1 MPNTTARNKTTFDE
15 NIDTLCDELRLAE
28 KWRRPSILLAMHRS
42 KFGQDKAARVLA
54 DHLRK
59 EGRTVVDLV
68 VNNERPDVPR
78 LMSAAPLADQVVF
91 FVSNIDWG
99 GGQDGKAAYRA
110 LNLYRELL
118 VENRIKAVFWL
129 TPNEAANLPRYA
141 PDFWA
146 FRHRYLEFASPRA
159 ATKAHLPA
167 GLLIWDMEP
176 TVDPFD
182 SLEEKIRARE
192 EILAKLPHNMEA
204 LSTRVDLYYTLGH
217 LHWLLGNSGKAAAS
231 LTAGLNLTKDHQ
243 LPGMRWRL
251 LNGLAV
257 IQYESKDY
265 DRAIETCKEALRDA
279 PPSSTLLIN
288 LSAACCMLGRNQEAI
303 TIGKRAIKLN
313 PADARIWNRLGYVYV
328 ATGKLDEGIA
338 CFTKAAELAPRTR
351 AYHESLAVAYGTVE
365 RPDQARH
372 QLQIARQIASK
383 EAAFH
388 LDIYEEAMLGSA
400 TKAEQ
405 LLQAALTAKRI
416 RKHEARRDP
425 NLSVLFGAAKI
436 EALTA

>member
-1 MPNTTARNKTTFDE
+1 
-15 NIDTLCDELRLAE
+15 
-28 KWRRPSILLAMHRS
+28 
-42 KFGQDKAARVLA
+42 
-54 DHLRK
+54 
-59 EGRTVVDLV
+59 
-68 VNNERPDVPR
+68 
-78 LMSAAPLADQVVF
+78 MSAAPLSDQTVF

-99 GGQDGKAAYRA
+99 GGEDGKAAYRA

-146 FRHRYLEFASPRA
+146 FRHRYLEFASPRT

-192 EILAKLPHNMEA
+192 ELLAKLPHNMEA
-204 LSTRVDLYYTLGH
+204 LSTRVDLYYSLGH
-217 LHWLLGNSGKAAAS
+217 LHWLLGNSEKAAGS
-231 LTAGLNLTKDHQ
+231 LTAGLNLTKDHE

-251 LNGLAV
+251 LNGQAV
-257 IQYESKDY
+257 IQHESKDY
-265 DRAIETCKEALRDA
+265 DRAIETCREALRDS
-279 PPSSTLLIN
+279 PPSSALLIN

-303 TIGKRAIKLN
+303 TIGKRAIKIN
-313 PADARIWNRLGYVYV
+313 PADARIWNRLGYIYA
-328 ATGKLDEGIA
+328 ATGKLDEGIS
-338 CFTKAAELAPRTR
+338 CFAKAAELSPRTR
-351 AYHESLAVAYGTVE
+351 AYHESLAVAYGTVD
-365 RPDQARH
+365 RPDQARQ
-372 QLQIARQIASK
+372 QLQIARQIPSK

-400 TKAEQ
+400 AKAEQ
-405 LLQAALTAKRI
+405 LLRAALSTKRI

-425 NLSVLFGAAKI
+425 NLSVLFGAAHI
-436 EALTA
+436 EVLTA